1 MSRMRN
7 HGNQSNQSVLST
19 ELCWNCKQQKHGVT
33 LCAEDRL
40 CPECNEQTV
49 KALAALL
56 QAQTGTASGS
66 TAVEGKQ
73 TRGRRAG
80 PNAAANPRSDGLLSP
95 RASDTHT
102 PSPKAMA
109 PTKVANTKSQR
120 KTTDKS
126 STSDVATNADPK
138 TEITEIAKDQ
148 HLAPQPASI
157 INGCAC
163 QDELEKLCQKT
174 DTLQSAQ
181 IDSVEQLRVVIHQQ
195 ELTIQT
201 LQQQL
206 SFVSSYLN
214 ISATDNNPCVQL
226 STNQS
231 GEKSTINQIAPQSHP
246 PMKQTRRLVN
256 DFRQSV
262 ATAVYIDQS
271 ERQRRQSN
279 VVVSGLQPSQTV
291 SDAELF
297 KNLCFSELGIQP
309 DIVKLKRLGNQHAKK
324 VQPILI
330 IMRQHAQAQQLIS
343 SAKQL
348 RQSSDSAV
356 RDHVYINPDLTR
368 AEAEAAYQLRLQR
381 RRRRAADHGRGPAVT
396 PSDISEQSIDPGAS
410 TVLTPS
416 AITVPDSGLATG
428 RHGE

>member
-1 MSRMRN
+1 MRN
-7 HGNQSNQSVLST
+7 HGNQSNQSILST
-19 ELCWNCKQQKHGVT
+19 ELCWNCKQQKQGVT

-40 CPECNEQTV
+40 CPECNEQNV
-49 KALAALL
+49 KALAALR

-80 PNAAANPRSDGLLSP
+80 PNAAANSRSDELLSP

-102 PSPKAMA
+102 PSLKEKA
-109 PTKVANTKSQR
+109 PTKVANKMSQR
-120 KTTDKS
+120 KTTAKS
-126 STSDVATNADPK
+126 STSDVATSADPV
-138 TEITEIAKDQ
+138 TEFTEIANDQ
-148 HLAPQPASI
+148 DLTPQPAPAS
-157 INGCAC
+157 CAC
-163 QDELEKLCQKT
+163 HDELEKLCLKT

-181 IDSVEQLRVVIHQQ
+181 TDSVEQLRVIIHQQ
-195 ELTIQT
+195 ELIIQT
-201 LQQQL
+201 MQQQL
-206 SFVSSYLN
+206 NFVLSYLN
-214 ISATDNNPCVQL
+214 ISATDNNPCIQL

-231 GEKSTINQIAPQSHP
+231 GEKSTINQIAPQSQP

-297 KNLCFSELGIQP
+297 KNLCFSEFGIQP
-309 DIVKLKRLGNQHAKK
+309 DIVKLKRLGSHHTKK
-324 VQPILI
+324 VQPILVN
-330 IMRQHAQAQQLIS
+330 MRQNAQAQLLIS

-348 RQSSDSAV
+348 RQSSDAAV

-381 RRRRAADHGRGPAVT
+381 RRRRPADQGHGPAVT
-396 PSDISEQSIDPGAS
+396 SAEISEQSIDPGAS
-410 TVLTPS
+410 TVLSPP
-416 AITVPDSGLATG
+416 AITVPDSGPSTG